1 MDKKTGKILVTGAT
15 GLIGTRLLPRLSLAG
30 YECVALLREGRTISP
45 DINMVNGDILDSAT
59 LANAL
64 KGVTAVIHLA
74 AVFRSQDTD
83 LIWKTNLE
91 GTQNLIAAVKEF
103 APDARFILA
112 STSHVY
118 DANNP
123 HPGRETDSTNPDHAY
138 PASKIAAEKELME
151 SALNWTVL
159 RFPFVYGD
167 GDGHLEMLPKHV
179 AAAKW
184 HPAMKISTIH
194 HQDIATA
201 MELALQG
208 TMNKRICNI
217 TDDAALSIYELL
229 QITGN
234 TMESSS
240 EPLLNPW
247 YLHADSI
254 LARTLGFQ
262 PKVRTVR
269 QAEQEN
275 LL

>member
-1 MDKKTGKILVTGAT
+1 MDKKAEKILVTGAT
-15 GLIGTRLLPRLSLAG
+15 GLIGTRLLPRLSQAG

-45 DINMVNGDILDSAT
+45 DINTVKGDILDTGS

-64 KGVTAVIHLA
+64 EGVTAIIHLA

-91 GTQNLIAAVKEF
+91 GTQNLITAAKEF
-103 APDARFILA
+103 APDARFIFA

-118 DANNP
+118 NANNP
-123 HPGRETDSTNPDHAY
+123 HPGRETDSTNADHPY

-151 SALNWTVL
+151 SGLNWTIL

-167 GDGHLEMLPKHV
+167 QDGHLEILPKHV
-179 AAAKW
+179 SAAKW

-194 HQDIATA
+194 HIDIATA
-201 MELALQG
+201 MELALEG
-208 TMNKRICNI
+208 AIDNRICNI
-217 TDDAALSIYELL
+217 TDDAPLSIYELL

-234 TMESSS
+234 AMESSS
-240 EPLLNPW
+240 EPLQNPW
-247 YLHADSI
+247 YLHTDTT
-254 LARTLGFQ
+254 LARNLGFQ
-262 PKVRTVR
+262 PVIRTVH
-269 QAEQEN
+269 QAKEEN

>member
-1 MDKKTGKILVTGAT
+1 MDKKAGKILVTGAT
-15 GLIGTRLLPRLSLAG
+15 GLVGTRLLPRLSQAS
-30 YECVALLREGRTISP
+30 YECVALLRNGREVFQGIKT
-45 DINMVNGDILDSAT
+45 VNGDILDAGS
-59 LANAL
+59 LVNAL
-64 KGVTAVIHLA
+64 EGVTAIIHLA

-83 LIWKTNLE
+83 LILKTNLE
-91 GTQNLIAAVKEF
+91 GTRNLITAVKEF
-103 APDARFILA
+103 APEARFILA

-123 HPGRETDSTNPDHAY
+123 HPGRETDRTNPQHAY
-138 PASKIAAEKELME
+138 PASKIAAEKELIE
-151 SALNWTVL
+151 SGLNWTIL

-194 HQDIATA
+194 HLDIATA
-201 MELALQG
+201 MEMALQG
-208 TMNKRICNI
+208 TMDKRICNI

-247 YLHADSI
+247 YLHSDST
-254 LARTLGFQ
+254 LVHNLGFQ

-269 QAEQEN
+269 HAKQEN